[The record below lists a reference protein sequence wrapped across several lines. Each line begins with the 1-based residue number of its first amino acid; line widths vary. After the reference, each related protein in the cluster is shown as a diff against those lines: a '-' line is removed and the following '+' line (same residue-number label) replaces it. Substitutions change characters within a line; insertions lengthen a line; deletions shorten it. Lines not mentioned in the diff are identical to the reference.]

1 MRKGDRHDYPF
12 DIKQLLELTF
22 EHTTKNQQMDIG
34 RWRSMKKQW
43 DIFNHPSLLLKH
55 VIVSPTISLDPS
67 PIFKCHSI
75 CFLSSPPYVLN
86 MLKKKIRENHDLTC
100 CGPTQSILSP
110 PVKSVFFSPSSI
122 EMAYSIARKV
132 TSKLILPSAAG
143 WLHTLP
149 SWKPPVLQLSET
161 PYASC
166 FPPFPCHDTLPH
178 LQPPVTN
185 SAI

>member
-1 MRKGDRHDYPF
+1 MGEKGTHDYPF
-12 DIKQLLELTF
+12 CIKQLLELTF
-22 EHTTKNQQMDIG
+22 EHTTKKQQMDID

-43 DIFNHPSLLLKH
+43 DIFNHSSLLLKH

-75 CFLSSPPYVLN
+75 CFLSLPPYVLN
-86 MLKKKIRENHDLTC
+86 MLKKIKNKKNPTSS
-100 CGPTQSILSP
+100 GPTQPFFP
-110 PVKSVFFSPSSI
+110 PVKSAFCSFSST
-122 EMAYSIARKV
+122 EMAYGSTSKV
-132 TSKLILPSAAG
+132 TSELFLPSVVG
-143 WLHTLP
+143 WPHTLP

-178 LQPPVTN
+178 LQLPFTN

>member
-1 MRKGDRHDYPF
+1 MEEHEETMRHLQPPF
-12 DIKQLLELTF
+12 FASETCYCFPYHLSWPQPHFQVPLHMLPFFASIC
-22 EHTTKNQQMDIG
+22 
-34 RWRSMKKQW
+34 
-43 DIFNHPSLLLKH
+43 LKH
-55 VIVSPTISLDPS
+55 I
-67 PIFKCHSI
+67 K
-75 CFLSSPPYVLN
+75 
-86 MLKKKIRENHDLTC
+86 KKKIRENHDLTC